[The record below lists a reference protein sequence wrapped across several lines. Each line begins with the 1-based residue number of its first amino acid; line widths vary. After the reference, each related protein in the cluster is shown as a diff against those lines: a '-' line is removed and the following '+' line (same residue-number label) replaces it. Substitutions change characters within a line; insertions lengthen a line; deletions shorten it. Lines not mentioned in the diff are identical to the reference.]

1 MRGCAASAE
10 CPGVVGVAPAPGVA
24 AGGASAA
31 TLPARQQRRR
41 LRPPPPPPTV
51 AAAAAAPPPRQAAAP
66 RDTRRRG
73 RRSGGRRRARRPVGT
88 TPHRAAAAATT
99 ILLAVA
105 VAVAAGAT
113 PAAACEFAY
122 DPYRC
127 VAALNSWVFPCLCP
141 TSNWFYTWTCC
152 LPGPDGFDDPAA
164 PPANSCWC
172 ESKPTGGAY
181 GAVGGLV
188 VTTLACLAVAGVN
201 AWRGVGFQVVDEAE
215 DD

>member
-1 MRGCAASAE
+1 MRGCGPSADGHGGA
-10 CPGVVGVAPAPGVA
+10 GVVPPPAA
-24 AGGASAA
+24 AAVGASPA
-31 TLPARQQRRR
+31 TLPPPRHWRRM
-41 LRPPPPPPTV
+41 PPPPPPPRPS
-51 AAAAAAPPPRQAAAP
+51 AAPA
-66 RDTRRRG
+66 TRRRRHTGG
-73 RRSGGRRRARRPVGT
+73 RVRRRRASGGT
-88 TPHRAAAAATT
+88 PRWGVAAATT
-99 ILLAVA
+99 ILVAVA

-113 PAAACEFAY
+113 PAAGCEFAY
-122 DPYRC
+122 DPIRC
-127 VAALNSWVFPCLCP
+127 LNALNSGVFPCLCP

-152 LPGPDGFDDPAA
+152 LPGPDGIDDPAA
-164 PPANSCWC
+164 PLANSCWC